1 MQIRVR
7 IKKDKDLL
15 AVLET
20 KHITGGTWKQRC
32 QASTASMQGMES
44 PLEAAF
50 NVLKKLATMLQAGEI
65 QHEQLYQLRDA
76 LRTQAD

>member
-1 MQIRVR
+1 MQIRVK
-7 IKKDKDLL
+7 IKKDKELL

-20 KHITGGTWKQRC
+20 KITGGKWKQSC

-50 NVLKKLATMLQAGEI
+50 NILKKLATMLQAGEI
-65 QHEQLYQLRDA
+65 QVEHLYQLRDA
-76 LRTQAD
+76 HRIQAD